1 MLPRER
7 SRRPKRSRE
16 REEVGSIRTIR
27 RLKEKNMG
35 KASPPRSKRIFGSNL
50 NISTTSL
57 NASQNESQGA
67 PSDEEKENNEVLSQ
81 ERQERK
87 AVTEARETKM
97 KEQAKKLGSQM
108 KGKSGVQTL
117 PVAQLLMDLYS
128 DHNMIRELV
137 MKNLTGTNV
146 GDLAS
151 MMAES
156 QQIITNLKIGEEEGN
171 KKRGELDS
179 LLSSLYPEVETL
191 RKNMEEEK
199 TKKNRGRT
207 LDQCP

>member
-1 MLPRER
+1 M
-7 SRRPKRSRE
+7 
-16 REEVGSIRTIR
+16 
-27 RLKEKNMG
+27 
-35 KASPPRSKRIFGSNL
+35 A
-50 NISTTSL
+50 
-57 NASQNESQGA
+57 
-67 PSDEEKENNEVLSQ
+67 SDEEKENNEVLSQ

-191 RKNMEEEK
+191 RKSMEEEK

>member
-1 MLPRER
+1 M
-7 SRRPKRSRE
+7 
-16 REEVGSIRTIR
+16 
-27 RLKEKNMG
+27 
-35 KASPPRSKRIFGSNL
+35 A
-50 NISTTSL
+50 
-57 NASQNESQGA
+57 
-67 PSDEEKENNEVLSQ
+67 SDEEKENNEVLSQ

-171 KKRGELDS
+171 KKRGELDA

-191 RKNMEEEK
+191 RKSMEEEK